1 MYRFNAAEADE
12 RSETTLLTEIPAN
25 MIIPNR
31 YQPRKTFNMP
41 SLLRLADSIR
51 RYGILQ
57 PITVRKSTAE
67 YGKYEIICGER
78 RYRAGIIAGVTV
90 FSCHVMDFT
99 DSAAAELSIIENL
112 LRDDLNM
119 FEQAEGFEL
128 LINTFRLT
136 QEEVASRVS
145 LSQSAVA
152 NKLRLLK
159 FSEAERTAIID
170 NSLTER
176 HARAL
181 LRLSDAKARM
191 KFIDIISSDKL
202 NVTATEQ
209 LVDNYLKYTIQN
221 GTKSASDSK
230 KSKILPKNIFGAIKD
245 VKLFAN
251 SIEKA
256 ADILRK
262 TGVVVETRQSDT
274 DEAYVYTITISK
286 ECVSRETK
294 K

>member
-1 MYRFNAAEADE
+1 MYHLSATEVDE
-12 RSETTLLTEIPAN
+12 QSNSSALTEIPAN

-31 YQPRKTFNMP
+31 YQPRKAFNMP

-57 PITVRKSTAE
+57 PITVRQSTAE
-67 YGKYEIICGER
+67 YGKYEIVCGER

-128 LINTFRLT
+128 LISTFRLT

-152 NKLRLLK
+152 NKLRLLR
-159 FSEAERTAIID
+159 FSEAERALIID
-170 NSLTER
+170 RSLTER

-181 LRLSDAKARM
+181 LRLSDSKTRM

-209 LVDNYLKYTIQN
+209 LVDNYLQYTVQTDAK
-221 GTKSASDSK
+221 GSMVAKKTK
-230 KSKILPKNIFGAIKD
+230 IMPKNIYGVIKD
-245 VKLFAN
+245 VRLFAN

-262 TGVVVETRQSDT
+262 TGVIVETRQSDT
-274 DEAYVYTITISK
+274 DEAYVYTITVSK
-286 ECVSRETK
+286 EYVSRET
-294 K
+294 